1 MKLLE
6 LASMKI
12 GISPPIGCLSG
23 TTAVTNEK
31 RRRILPRIL
40 ITTNQSKNGSPYS
53 ELVFKTDRIID
64 KHAISI
70 CYSLP

>member
-1 MKLLE
+1 MQV
-6 LASMKI
+6 ATTTKI
-12 GISPPIGCLSG
+12 GGS
-23 TTAVTNEK
+23 TTLNHQNTVVTTE
-31 RRRILPRIL
+31 RRRIL

-53 ELVFKTDRIID
+53 ELVFKTVRIID

>member
-1 MKLLE
+1 MNLLE
-6 LASMKI
+6 LAGMKI

-31 RRRILPRIL
+31 RRKIL

-53 ELVFKTDRIID
+53 ELVFKIDRIID